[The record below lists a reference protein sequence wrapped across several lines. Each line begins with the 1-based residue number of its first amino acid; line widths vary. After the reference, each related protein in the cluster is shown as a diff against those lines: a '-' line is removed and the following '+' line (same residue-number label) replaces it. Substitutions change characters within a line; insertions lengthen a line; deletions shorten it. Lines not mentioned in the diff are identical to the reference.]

1 MDIVNIRPRYI
12 NKLEQVTALSETEKD
27 QLAPV
32 AEKFA
37 FRTNEY
43 YQSLIDWNDP
53 DDPIRRIVMPDLQE
67 LDEFGEMDASDEHS
81 YTALK
86 GLEHK
91 YRDTAL
97 LLVNNVCGAYCR
109 FCFRKRLFVDG
120 NDEVTNDI

>member
-1 MDIVNIRPRYI
+1 MDFVNIRPRYV
-12 NKLEQVTALSETEKD
+12 NKLEQISTLTEAEKQ

-53 DDPIRRIVMPDLQE
+53 EDPIRRIVMPDIQE
-67 LDEFGEMDASDEHS
+67 LDGFGEMDASDEHS
-81 YTALK
+81 STALK

-91 YRDTAL
+91 NGDTAL
-97 LLVNNVCGAYCR
+97 VLVNNAGGAYA
-109 FCFRKRLFVDG
+109 
-120 NDEVTNDI
+120 